1 MKRLD
6 INNGRSI
13 LFPAINIDRAGL
25 AQRDSNNTRRRIC
38 TKEDRVFLE
47 LHESSTD
54 CADLQGLKAR
64 LEIVGGLI
72 TCPDHDGNRSGCP
85 TTAYG

>member
-13 LFPAINIDRAGL
+13 LFPAVNIDRAGL
-25 AQRDSNNTRRRIC
+25 AQRDSNDTGRRIC

-47 LHESSTD
+47 FHFLHKPSVIPSEVEESLTVSRTELD
-54 CADLQGLKAR
+54 
-64 LEIVGGLI
+64 
-72 TCPDHDGNRSGCP
+72 
-85 TTAYG
+85 